1 MIGDGA
7 NDCVIIIG
15 INDNNRLLL
24 NRLILGY
31 LLPNQM
37 PRTLLPTPAMIKVS
51 PV

>member
-1 MIGDGA
+1 MI
-7 NDCVIIIG
+7 VYIIIYY
-15 INDNNRLLL
+15 NNRLPL
-24 NRLILGY
+24 NKLILGY